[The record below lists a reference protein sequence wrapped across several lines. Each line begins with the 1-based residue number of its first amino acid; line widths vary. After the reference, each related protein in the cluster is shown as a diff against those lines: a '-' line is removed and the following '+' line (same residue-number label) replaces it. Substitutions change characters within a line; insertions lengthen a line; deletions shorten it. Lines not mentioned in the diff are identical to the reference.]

1 MLFIKEGL
9 IVANTYRSEQKVIV
23 KEDGKGQPFL
33 TFELLRGEEVPML
46 QSANLGLWLREGTT
60 YEEAV
65 TLARQINDK
74 LSALFI
80 TEF

>member
-1 MLFIKEGL
+1 M
-9 IVANTYRSEQKVIV
+9 ANTYRSEQKVIV
-23 KEDGKGQPFL
+23 KEDGKGQPYL
-33 TFELLRGEEVPML
+33 IFELLRGEEVPML
-46 QSANLGLWLREGTT
+46 QSANIGLGLREGTT

-80 TEF
+80 AEF